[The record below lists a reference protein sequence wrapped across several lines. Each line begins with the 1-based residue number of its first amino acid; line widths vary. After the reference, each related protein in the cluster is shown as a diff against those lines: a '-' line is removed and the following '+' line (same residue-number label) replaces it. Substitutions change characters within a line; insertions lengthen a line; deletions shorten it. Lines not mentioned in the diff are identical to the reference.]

1 MPQLIV
7 LPQEVW
13 LHRYERPDDLSWLV
27 GVDWCSVTTTE
38 HDLSVA
44 CAVREAPGARDT
56 SGPYRVLR
64 ARDLTD
70 HGALGI
76 VAGVAQPL
84 AEAGISIFTV
94 SSWDTCDTL
103 VPAARL
109 DQALDALLLAGYA
122 IVDAEP

>member
-1 MPQLIV
+1 MPQLTV
-7 LPQEVW
+7 LPGEMW
-13 LHRYERPDDLSWLV
+13 LHRYERSDDLSWLV
-27 GVDWCSVTTTE
+27 GTGWCSVTTTD

-44 CAVREAPGARDT
+44 CELREAPGARDT

-64 ARDLTD
+64 VRDLSD

-84 AEAGISIFTV
+84 AESGISIFTV

-103 VPAARL
+103 VPARRL
-109 DQALDALLLAGYA
+109 DQALDALMLAGFA
-122 IVDAEP
+122 VVDG

>member
-1 MPQLIV
+1 MPQLVV

-13 LHRYERPDDLSWLV
+13 LHRFERDDNLSWLI
-27 GVDWCSVTTTE
+27 GADWCSVITTE
-38 HDLSVA
+38 HDISVA
-44 CAVREAPGARDT
+44 CARQDAPGARAT

-64 ARDLTD
+64 VRDLSD

-84 AEAGISIFTV
+84 AEAGIPIFTV

-103 VPAARL
+103 VPAGRL
-109 DQALDALLLAGYA
+109 DQALDALMLAGYA
-122 IVDAEP
+122 VVDAGS

>member
-1 MPQLIV
+1 MPQLAV

-13 LHRYERPDDLSWLV
+13 LHRYERDDKLNWLV
-27 GVDWCSVTTTE
+27 GSEWCSVITTE
-38 HDLSVA
+38 HDVSVA
-44 CAVREAPGARDT
+44 CARQDAPGARDT

-64 ARDLTD
+64 VRDLSD

-109 DQALDALLLAGYA
+109 DQALDALLLAGYTV
-122 IVDAEP
+122 VDAEP

>member
-1 MPQLIV
+1 MPQLVV

-13 LHRYERPDDLSWLV
+13 LHCFERDDNLSWLV
-27 GVDWCSVTTTE
+27 GSEWCAVITTE
-38 HDLSVA
+38 HDISVA
-44 CAVREAPGARDT
+44 CARRDAPGARAS

-64 ARDLTD
+64 VRDLSD

-103 VPAARL
+103 VPAGRL
-109 DQALDALLLAGYA
+109 DQALDALMLAGYA
-122 IVDAEP
+122 VVDAGS